1 MLVLSRS
8 IGEKV
13 VIGDD
18 VTVTVL
24 SVDRGKV
31 RLGFTAPKS
40 VKILREE
47 LTPWEDVRQEVA
59 SVPQL

>member
-47 LTPWEDVRQEVA
+47 LTPWEDVRQEVE